1 MDAFGADDEPAIAVV
16 DGADYTLFTGLNS
29 AGPPR
34 PRVIIDLSMADQIQ
48 LHYVDLG
55 VSRVTDLK
63 SEMSIGRTEGND
75 LILNH
80 PSVSRKHAKLE
91 PRGNKWWIVDL
102 KSTNGVKVNGSV
114 VSEAQVN
121 AGDKI
126 HVGSVQLELK
136 ALPSVDFSAE
146 SMFDHPSG
154 TVIRRISDFN
164 SEFGLDASVPRA
176 PSEPGVK
183 PVPEVTREKI
193 FQVLVQVAK
202 AMLESDNLD
211 SLLETVMEMIFKYFS
226 VERGLIIL
234 FDEQG
239 NPIPKLTKFLDDTD
253 ARDIPISRNIL
264 NMVAEQQV
272 AFMTS
277 NALEDAR
284 LLGGKSIAIHGIRSA
299 MCVPLWNRNRVIGAV
314 QVDSRIHV
322 GRFTE
327 EDLDLLTALANFA
340 AVAIE
345 RAQLNEK
352 IEQEQKI
359 RSKMERY
366 HSPAVIDEIV
376 KGVVNINPEE
386 SEIRTAEVS
395 ILFADISGFTTVSE
409 TKKPE
414 EIAEFLSHF
423 FSCAVESIFAYGG
436 TLDKF
441 IGDAVMAFFGAPIP
455 QEDHADR
462 AVLAGLML
470 QRLVG
475 EWNTERERQGLT
487 TVKIRVG
494 INSGPAVVGNV
505 GTEKRVD
512 YTVLGSSVNIA
523 SRLESG
529 VAKPGQL
536 VISKNTLDRVIGS
549 FKTESLGEFALKGLQ
564 QKMPVYAVL
573 GAAADAPTRETVS
586 ATTN

>member
-1 MDAFGADDEPAIAVV
+1 MTEQ
-16 DGADYTLFTGLNS
+16 L
-29 AGPPR
+29 
-34 PRVIIDLSMADQIQ
+34 QI
-48 LHYVDLG
+48 HYVDLG
-55 VSRVTDLK
+55 VPRVNDLK
-63 SEMSIGRTEGND
+63 HELTIGRTEGND
-75 LILNH
+75 VVLNH
-80 PSVSRKHAKLE
+80 PSVSRKHARFE
-91 PRGNKWWIVDL
+91 NRNGKWWIVDL
-102 KSTNGVKVNGSV
+102 RSTNGVKVNGNLIT
-114 VSEAQVN
+114 EAQVN
-121 AGDKI
+121 AGDEI
-126 HVGSVQLELK
+126 HIGSVQLQVR
-136 ALPSVDFSAE
+136 ALPSVSFSGE
-146 SMFDHPSG
+146 SMFDNPSG

-164 SEFGLDASVPRA
+164 SEFGLDSLEAQKPQRLK
-176 PSEPGVK
+176 SEPGLA
-183 PVPEVTREKI
+183 PAPEVTREKI

-202 AMLESDNLD
+202 ALLQTEDLN
-211 SLLETVMEMIFKYFS
+211 SLLDTVMDMIFRYLP

-234 FDEQG
+234 FDENG
-239 NPIPKLTKFLDDTD
+239 EPVPKLTKFREGADQQ
-253 ARDIPISRNIL
+253 DIPISRTIL
-264 NMVAEQQV
+264 RMVADQQV
-272 AFMTS
+272 ALMTS

-299 MCVPLWNRNRVIGAV
+299 MCVPLWNKQRVIGAV
-314 QVDSRIHV
+314 QVDSPIHV

-340 AVAIE
+340 AVAVE
-345 RAQLNEK
+345 RAQLSEK
-352 IEQEQKI
+352 IEQERKI

-366 HSPAVIDEIV
+366 HSPAVIEEIV
-376 KGVVNINPEE
+376 KGVVASVDET
-386 SEIRTAEVS
+386 EIRNAEVS

-414 EIAEFLSHF
+414 EVAEFLSHF

-462 AVLAGLML
+462 AILAGLMM
-470 QRLVG
+470 QRLVA
-475 EWNTERERQGLT
+475 EWNAEREKAGLPQ
-487 TVKIRVG
+487 VRIRVG

-529 VAKPGQL
+529 VAKPGQV
-536 VISKNTLDRVIGS
+536 VISKNTLDRTIGS
-549 FKTESLGEFALKGLQ
+549 FQTEELGEFALKGLQ

-573 GAAADAPTRETVS
+573 GAAADLPTGDAMQ
-586 ATTN
+586 ATTTRTQ

>member
-1 MDAFGADDEPAIAVV
+1 MDQ
-16 DGADYTLFTGLNS
+16 L
-29 AGPPR
+29 
-34 PRVIIDLSMADQIQ
+34 QI
-48 LHYVDLG
+48 HYVDLG
-55 VSRVTDLK
+55 VPRVTDVRSDL
-63 SEMSIGRTEGND
+63 SIGRTEGND
-75 LILNH
+75 LVLNH
-80 PSVSRKHAKLE
+80 PSVSRKHARLE
-91 PRGNKWWIVDL
+91 ARDGHWWIVDL
-102 KSTNGVKVNGSV
+102 KSTNGVKVNGNLITESQI
-114 VSEAQVN
+114 A

-126 HVGSVQLELK
+126 LVGSVQLDVK
-136 ALPSVDFSAE
+136 AMPSVDFSGE
-146 SMFDHPSG
+146 SMFDNPSG

-164 SEFGLDASVPRA
+164 SEFGLDLSELAQQPQVRP
-176 PSEPGVK
+176 PSEPGA
-183 PVPEVTREKI
+183 PPAVTREKI
-193 FQVLVQVAK
+193 FQVLIQVAK
-202 AMLESDNLD
+202 
-211 SLLETVMEMIFKYFS
+211 SLLQTEDLTTLLSTVMDMVFKYLP

-234 FDEQG
+234 FDEGG
-239 NPIPKLTKFLDDTD
+239 NPVPKLTKFIEGAD
-253 ARDIPISRNIL
+253 AHDIPISRTIL
-264 NMVAEQQV
+264 TMVAEQQV
-272 AFMTS
+272 ALMTS

-299 MCVPLWNRNRVIGAV
+299 MCVPLWNRQRVIGAV
-314 QVDSRIHV
+314 QVDSPIHI

-345 RAQLNEK
+345 RAQLAEK
-352 IEQEQKI
+352 IEQERKI

-376 KGVVNINPEE
+376 KGVAAADEDDVKNADV
-386 SEIRTAEVS
+386 T

-409 TKKPE
+409 TKAPE
-414 EIAEFLSHF
+414 EVAAYLSNF
-423 FSCAVESIFAYGG
+423 FSAAVDAIFAYGG

-462 AVLAGLML
+462 AIMAGLMMME
-470 QRLVG
+470 RIE
-475 EWNTERERQGLT
+475 EWNQRREREGLPP
-487 TVKIRVG
+487 VRVRVG

-536 VISKNTLDRVIGS
+536 VISQNTLDRVVGS
-549 FKTESLGEFALKGLQ
+549 FEIESLGEFALKGLQ
-564 QKMPVYAVL
+564 QKMPVFAVKSSTATELKRATSSGTYA
-573 GAAADAPTRETVS
+573 AQRT
-586 ATTN
+586 

>member
-1 MDAFGADDEPAIAVV
+1 M
-16 DGADYTLFTGLNS
+16 T
-29 AGPPR
+29 
-34 PRVIIDLSMADQIQ
+34 DQLQ
-48 LHYVDLG
+48 VHYVDLG
-55 VSRVTDLK
+55 VPRTMDLK
-63 SEMSIGRTEGND
+63 GPLSIGRTEGND

-80 PSVSRKHAKLE
+80 PSVSRKHARFE
-91 PRGNKWWIVDL
+91 PRNNAWWVIDL
-102 KSTNGVKVNGSV
+102 KSTNGVKVNGNLV
-114 VSEAQVN
+114 TEAQVN
-121 AGDKI
+121 SGDAI
-126 HVGSVQLELK
+126 HIGSVQIDVK
-136 ALPSVDFSAE
+136 AIPSVDFSGD
-146 SMFDHPSG
+146 SMFENASG

-164 SEFGLDASVPRA
+164 SEFGLDISELQPRK
-176 PSEPGVK
+176 PSEPGSK
-183 PVPEVTREKI
+183 PAPGVTRDKI

-202 AMLESDNLD
+202 AMLQTDDLN
-211 SLLETVMEMIFKYFS
+211 SLLETVMDMIFRYLP

-239 NPIPKLTKFLDDTD
+239 NPVPKLTKFLDG
-253 ARDIPISRNIL
+253 AEQQDIPISRTIL
-264 NMVAEQQV
+264 KMVAEQQV
-272 AFMTS
+272 ALMTS

-314 QVDSRIHV
+314 QVDSRIHI

-327 EDLDLLTALANFA
+327 EDLDLITALANFA

-352 IEQEQKI
+352 FEQEQKI
-359 RSKMERY
+359 RSRMERY
-366 HSPAVIDEIV
+366 HSPAVVDEIV
-376 KGVVNINPEE
+376 KGVISTDET
-386 SEIRTAEVS
+386 EIRAADVS

-409 TKKPE
+409 TQKPE
-414 EIAEFLSHF
+414 EVAEFLSHF

-462 AVLAGLML
+462 AVLTGLML

-475 EWNTERERQGLT
+475 EWNAEREKQSLPAVR
-487 TVKIRVG
+487 IRVG

-512 YTVLGSSVNIA
+512 YTVLGSAVNIA

-536 VISKNTLDRVIGS
+536 VISQNTLERIVGS
-549 FKTESLGEFALKGLQ
+549 FQTESLGEFALKGLQ
-564 QKMPVYAVL
+564 QKMPVYAVTA
-573 GAAADAPTRETVS
+573 GDGNSSSITRDTMH
-586 ATTN
+586 ATTT

>member
-1 MDAFGADDEPAIAVV
+1 MP
-16 DGADYTLFTGLNS
+16 
-29 AGPPR
+29 
-34 PRVIIDLSMADQIQ
+34 DQLQ

-55 VSRVTDLK
+55 VPRVTDLRAP
-63 SEMSIGRTEGND
+63 MSVGRTEGND

-80 PSVSRKHAKLE
+80 PSVSRTHARLE
-91 PRGNKWWIVDL
+91 PRGEQWWVVDL
-102 KSTNGVKVNGSV
+102 RSTNGVKVNGTLV
-114 VSEAQVN
+114 AEARIG
-121 AGDKI
+121 AGDKVHI
-126 HVGSVQLELK
+126 GSVQIELK
-136 ALPSVDFSAE
+136 ALPTVDFSGD
-146 SMFDHPSG
+146 SMFDNPSG

-164 SEFGLDASVPRA
+164 SEFGLDMLGETAGPQPRI
-176 PSEPGVK
+176 PSEPGLK
-183 PVPEVTREKI
+183 PAPEVTREKI

-202 AMLESDNLD
+202 AMLQSEDLH
-211 SLLETVMEMIFKYFS
+211 SLLETVMDMIFKYLP

-234 FDEQG
+234 FDESG
-239 NPIPKLTKFLDDTD
+239 TPVPKLTKFLDDAD
-253 ARDIPISRNIL
+253 GHDIPISRTIL
-264 NMVAEQQV
+264 KMVAEQQV
-272 AFMTS
+272 ALMTS

-284 LLGGKSIAIHGIRSA
+284 LLGGKSIAMHGIRSA
-299 MCVPLWNRNRVIGAV
+299 MCAPLWNRQRVIGAV
-314 QVDSRIHV
+314 QVDSRIHI

-345 RAQLNEK
+345 RAQLTEK
-352 IEQEQKI
+352 VEQERKI

-376 KGVVNINPEE
+376 KGVVSADEA
-386 SEIRTAEVS
+386 EIRIAEVS

-409 TKKPE
+409 TKGPE
-414 EIAEFLSHF
+414 EVAEFLSHF

-455 QEDHADR
+455 QDDHADR
-462 AVLAGLML
+462 AILAGLMM

-475 EWNTERERQGLT
+475 DWNAEREQQGMAP
-487 TVKIRVG
+487 VKIRVG

-512 YTVLGSSVNIA
+512 YTVLGSAVNIA

-536 VISKNTLDRVIGS
+536 VISENTLERTVGS
-549 FKTESLGEFALKGLQ
+549 FVTESLGEFALKGLK
-564 QKMPVYAVL
+564 QKMPVFCVL
-573 GAAADAPTRETVS
+573 GTGNARVNTDALQ
-586 ATTN
+586 ATTS

>member
-1 MDAFGADDEPAIAVV
+1 MEQLQIHYMDMGVPRIA
-16 DGADYTLFTGLNS
+16 
-29 AGPPR
+29 
-34 PRVIIDLSMADQIQ
+34 
-48 LHYVDLG
+48 
-55 VSRVTDLK
+55 DLK
-63 SEMSIGRTEGND
+63 SDLSIGRTEGND
-75 LILNH
+75 LVLNH

-91 PRGNKWWIVDL
+91 SRDNRWWIVDL
-102 KSTNGVKVNGSV
+102 KSTNGVKVNGNLI
-114 VSEAQVN
+114 SESQVN

-126 HVGSVQLELK
+126 HIGSVQLDLK
-136 ALPSVDFSAE
+136 ALPSVDFSDQ
-146 SMFDHPSG
+146 SMFDNPSG

-164 SEFGLDASVPRA
+164 SEFGLDVADIAQQAQARIEAKPGA
-176 PSEPGVK
+176 PGEPS
-183 PVPEVTREKI
+183 VTREKI

-202 AMLESDNLD
+202 ALLQSDDLN
-211 SLLETVMEMIFKYFS
+211 SLLNTVMEMIFKYLP

-234 FDEQG
+234 FDENGQ
-239 NPIPKLTKFLDDTD
+239 PVPKLTRFLDAAE
-253 ARDIPISRNIL
+253 ARDIPISRTIL
-264 NMVAEQQV
+264 KMVAEQQV
-272 AFMTS
+272 ALMTS

-299 MCVPLWNRNRVIGAV
+299 MCVPLWNRQRVIGAV
-314 QVDSRIHV
+314 QVDSSIHI
-322 GRFTE
+322 GSFNE

-345 RAQLNEK
+345 RAQLSEK
-352 IEQEQKI
+352 IEQERKI

-376 KGVVNINPEE
+376 KGVISADE
-386 SEIRTAEVS
+386 SEIRNAEVS

-409 TKKPE
+409 TKRPE
-414 EIAEFLSHF
+414 EVAEFLSHF

-462 AVLAGLML
+462 AILTGLML

-475 EWNTERERQGLT
+475 EWNSERESAGLPP
-487 TVKIRVG
+487 VRIRVG

-512 YTVLGSSVNIA
+512 YTVLGSAVNIA
-523 SRLESG
+523 SRIESG
-529 VAKPGQL
+529 VAKPGQV
-536 VISKNTLDRVIGS
+536 VISQNTIDRTLGS
-549 FKTESLGEFALKGLQ
+549 FETESLGEFALKGLQ
-564 QKMPVYAVL
+564 QKMPVYSVL
-573 GAAADAPTRETVS
+573 SSAALPRPSTETLHATR
-586 ATTN
+586 

>member
-1 MDAFGADDEPAIAVV
+1 MTE
-16 DGADYTLFTGLNS
+16 
-29 AGPPR
+29 
-34 PRVIIDLSMADQIQ
+34 Q
-48 LHYVDLG
+48 LQVHYVDLG
-55 VSRVTDLK
+55 VPRVTDLK
-63 SEMSIGRTEGND
+63 APISVGRTEGND

-80 PSVSRKHAKLE
+80 PSVSRKHARFE
-91 PRGNKWWIVDL
+91 PRNNHWWIIDL
-102 KSTNGVKVNGSV
+102 KSTNGVKVNGNLV
-114 VSEAQVN
+114 TEAQVGS
-121 AGDKI
+121 GDVI
-126 HVGSVQLELK
+126 HIGSVQLDVK
-136 ALPSVDFSAE
+136 VLPSVDFSGD
-146 SMFDHPSG
+146 SMFENASG

-164 SEFGLDASVPRA
+164 SEFGLDVGETGQPQRP
-176 PSEPGVK
+176 PSEPGLK
-183 PVPEVTREKI
+183 PAPGVTREKI

-202 AMLESDNLD
+202 AMLQSEDLN
-211 SLLETVMEMIFKYFS
+211 SLLETVMDMIFKYLP

-234 FDEQG
+234 FDDDG
-239 NPIPKLTKFLDDTD
+239 NPIPKLTKFIDDSE
-253 ARDIPISRNIL
+253 AQDIPISRTIL
-264 NMVAEQQV
+264 KMVAEQQV
-272 AFMTS
+272 SLMTS

-314 QVDSRIHV
+314 QVDSRIHI

-352 IEQEQKI
+352 FEQEQKI

-366 HSPAVIDEIV
+366 HSPAVVDEIV
-376 KGVVNINPEE
+376 KGVVAADE
-386 SEIRTAEVS
+386 SEIRNAEVS

-414 EIAEFLSHF
+414 EVAEFLSHF

-455 QEDHADR
+455 QDDHADR

-475 EWNTERERQGLT
+475 EWNAEREKQSLPPVR
-487 TVKIRVG
+487 IRVG

-529 VAKPGQL
+529 VAKPGQC
-536 VISKNTLDRVIGS
+536 VISQNTLDRIIGS
-549 FKTESLGEFALKGLQ
+549 FQTESLGEFALKGLQ
-564 QKMPVYAVL
+564 QKMPVYAVT
-573 GAAADAPTRETVS
+573 GSNGTDGQYARDTIH